1 MGCHFLFQEIFLTHG
16 LNPGLPHCRQTLY
29 HLSHQRSQWLCGGS
43 TVGLN
48 GDLLPEGL
56 CHTQVCCTQSPCPCG
71 RPLLTHTSTGDTQ
84 TQFWLSLCGISG
96 SWCTQ
101 GLFEPSEHLWW
112 IRGLSLNEIS
122 PLLQICWGFSFAL
135 GHGVSFFFFF
145 FFVGSS
151 ILQSM
156 TVQQQAVVLEFSQEK
171 MSTQPFTPPSYAT
184 WSGSN

>member
-1 MGCHFLFQEIFLTHG
+1 MALW
-16 LNPGLPHCRQTLY
+16 
-29 HLSHQRSQWLCGGS
+29 WLCGGS

-135 GHGVSFFFFF
+135 GHGVSFFVCGIQHSPVSDCSAASCSFGVLTEENEHTAFYAA
-145 FFVGSS
+145 
-151 ILQSM
+151 ILCHL
-156 TVQQQAVVLEFSQEK
+156 VRFKLV
-171 MSTQPFTPPSYAT
+171 
-184 WSGSN
+184 